1 MTPIDQAISRC
12 DDILVNIDRI
22 QREMRAATEKAQ
34 RAIQDAIE
42 KLERRQ

>member
-12 DDILVNIDRI
+12 DDILANIDRI

-34 RAIQDAIE
+34 QAIQEAIA